1 MDKERI
7 IKYSKD
13 AVKFIKKQEQS
24 VKNRLR
30 IAIDGLK
37 NKPMTGDI
45 LPMEGYKDG
54 RMRLRVGT
62 YRVIFK
68 EINETE
74 IDIIFI
80 MEIGNRGDVYK

>member
-1 MDKERI
+1 
-7 IKYSKD
+7 
-13 AVKFIKKQEQS
+13 
-24 VKNRLR
+24 
-30 IAIDGLK
+30 
-37 NKPMTGDI
+37 
-45 LPMEGYKDG
+45 MEGYNDG